1 LGAHVVGRAAD
12 LPPGERLIVTLEGRS
27 IGVFNVNGTFHAL
40 RNQCPHQQAAL
51 CRGALKGLLT
61 ADDPDHV
68 RLTRHGEI
76 LRCPWHGWEFDVVT
90 GRSVFNPHKLRVR
103 AYEVTVE
110 PDEPDEPGEP
120 HGQHGQDGQD
130 GRDGRDDEDPSI
142 ETFPVDVRRGRL
154 VVHVPGGR
162 AASTEMAR
170 REEVTR

>member
-1 LGAHVVGRAAD
+1 MGAHVVGRAGD

-40 RNQCPHQQAAL
+40 RNQCPHQQAPL

-76 LRCPWHGWEFDVVT
+76 LRCPWHGWEFDVLT

-103 AYEVTVE
+103 SYEVTVE
-110 PDEPDEPGEP
+110 PDR
-120 HGQHGQDGQD
+120 QD
-130 GRDGRDDEDPSI
+130 GREDEDPSI

-162 AASTEMAR
+162 GASTEAAG
-170 REEVTR
+170 REEVTT